1 LFYKPTTEKGK
12 QIDEQMKFDIG
23 NECPP
28 GKEGAP
34 SENQPIWYL
43 IDPIIENG
51 I

>member
-1 LFYKPTTEKGK
+1 MFYKPTTEKGK
-12 QIDEQMKFDIG
+12 QIDEQMNEIRY